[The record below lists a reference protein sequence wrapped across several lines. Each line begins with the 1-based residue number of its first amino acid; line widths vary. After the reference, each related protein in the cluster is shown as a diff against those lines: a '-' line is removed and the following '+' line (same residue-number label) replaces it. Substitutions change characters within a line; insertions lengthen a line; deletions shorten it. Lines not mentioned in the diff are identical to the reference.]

1 MRKFHLIIIMICFH
15 LVSIQAANA
24 ESILISTAKLV
35 CEDKETP
42 ELVKKCKLMV
52 YKIGES
58 SFNLGKATAACELA
72 KKIIKIMMVI
82 KNGHVKKFSIWLRI
96 FNHNILK
103 SFLNKKYNIP

>member
-72 KKIIKIMMVI
+72 KKNNKDYDGDQ
-82 KNGHVKKFSIWLRI
+82 KRACEEI
-96 FNHNILK
+96 FNMAK
-103 SFLNKKYNIP
+103 GFLTITY